1 MLRGLQ
7 WLMLWTGCGAG
18 CVAVASPETCSYST
32 YQWNVIEKRAVH
44 RQRVEHPYSQL
55 EPREVDPLTG
65 CTVCEQ
71 DQVTIK
77 LEGIAPFKIC
87 HVLAAEVKQILQ
99 QQLVQGQ
106 YLNKVVGYRVGM
118 TKGPLDDSGSR
129 TRFSYHSFGIALDI
143 NEQDNGLYDNC
154 LSFDSRCRL
163 LRGGRWDPRQ
173 PGSLSRDHPL
183 VRAFKRMGL
192 KWGGEIAGKQKDFM
206 HFSPYGY

>member
-1 MLRGLQ
+1 MLRGL
-7 WLMLWTGCGAG
+7 LWVILWAGCGA
-18 CVAVASPETCSYST
+18 CCIAVASPDICSYST
-32 YQWNVIEKRAVH
+32 YQWNVVEKRAVN
-44 RQRVEHPYSQL
+44 RQRIEHSYSQL
-55 EPREVDPLTG
+55 ELHEVDPLTG

-77 LEGIAPFKIC
+77 LEGIAPFKVC

-99 QQLVQGQ
+99 QQLAQGQ
-106 YLNKVVGYRVGM
+106 YLDKVVGYRVGM
-118 TKGPLDDSGSR
+118 TKGPLDGSGSR
-129 TRFSYHSFGIALDI
+129 TQFSYHSFGIALDI
-143 NEQDNGLYDNC
+143 NEQYNGLYDNC

-163 LRGGRWDPRQ
+163 LRGGRWDPRH